1 MAHKNY
7 YGEGSAQRGGW
18 QLVTLPRLREL
29 GGETKIGYR
38 IHPERTEPPVLG
50 GEPGTVWI
58 GSRGVFRR
66 GDRGNAS
73 AGILLER
80 GRG

>member
-1 MAHKNY
+1 MAAGDLAEVKGVGRRDKDRLQNPP
-7 YGEGSAQRGGW
+7 GEDGASR
-18 QLVTLPRLREL
+18 PR
-29 GGETKIGYR
+29 
-38 IHPERTEPPVLG
+38 

>member
-1 MAHKNY
+1 M
-7 YGEGSAQRGGW
+7 
-18 QLVTLPRLREL
+18 

-66 GDRGNAS
+66 GDLGNAS